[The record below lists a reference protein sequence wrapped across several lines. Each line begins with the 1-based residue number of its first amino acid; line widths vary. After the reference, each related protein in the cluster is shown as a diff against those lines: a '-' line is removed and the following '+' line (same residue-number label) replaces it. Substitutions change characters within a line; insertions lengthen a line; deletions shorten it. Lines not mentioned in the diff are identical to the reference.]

1 MSKIVVTAAQLPV
14 SDYIEKNVKTIK
26 RAIHH
31 AAGHDWL
38 VTPEGMLSGYC
49 QPPNLMNRPPIKIKE
64 LEAGLEEVETFAE
77 KHNTGLL
84 LGTGMIEPD
93 GQPYNQ
99 VRCYSRHMGG
109 ELINTYNKQMLT
121 RSHEGGGETFFYLP
135 GYENRRFYVD
145 ADCRVVGASL
155 ICNDLWATPR
165 VSPQGNPYH
174 VGELARHGAE
184 IVFVSANCN
193 VKTFDPLV
201 YEWHDVNLRM
211 QAKEFGVFIVVSNSS
226 IAMGWGPHD
235 RYNPKTELEDK
246 AIDRVQ
252 VRSGI
257 ISPEGEWI
265 GWCEDS
271 GEDYCTME
279 LEF

>member
-1 MSKIVVTAAQLPV
+1 MSKIVVTAAQVPV
-14 SDYIEKNVKTIK
+14 SDYVNTNVKTIK
-26 RAIHH
+26 RAIKQS
-31 AAGHDWL
+31 AGHDWL
-38 VTPEGMLSGYC
+38 VLPEGMLSGYC
-49 QPPNLMNRPPIKIKE
+49 QPPNLMNRDPKKIKE
-64 LEAGLEEVETFAE
+64 LEVALEDVETFAE
-77 KHNTGLL
+77 RHKTGML
-84 LGTGMIEPD
+84 LGTGFVEPD

-99 VRCYSRHMGG
+99 VRVYRRDG
-109 ELINTYNKQMLT
+109 ELINCYHKQNLT
-121 RSHEGGGETFFYLP
+121 RNHEGGGETFYYLP
-135 GYENRRFYVD
+135 GYENRRFFVD
-145 ADCRVVGASL
+145 SDCRVVGGSL
-155 ICNDLWATPR
+155 ICNDVWATPR

-174 VGELARHGAE
+174 IGELARHGAE

-193 VKTFDPLV
+193 VKTWDPLV

-211 QAKEFGVFIVVSNSS
+211 QAKAHNVFIVVSNSS

-235 RYNPKTELEDK
+235 RYDSRTELEQK
-246 AIDRVQ
+246 SIERVQ
-252 VRSGI
+252 CRSGI